1 MILVAYEHDSIPLDV
16 AAQHLADVWGG
27 RRAGWTVFAGDS
39 TVADSG
45 PIGVKGRQ
53 AVDAA
58 LRELRRR
65 RSVGKR

>member
-16 AAQHLADVWGG
+16 AAQHLADVWGSQ
-27 RRAGWTVFAGDS
+27 AGWTVFAGDS

-53 AVDAA
+53 AVDAG

-65 RSVGKR
+65 RSVGKH